1 MFQKRVNKGVK
12 LQLNDTM
19 LMAAR
24 LLLLPSGHFDPAVLF
39 QISESDTRLTNTA
52 GAVRLFL
59 TLTTLLISGA
69 VVSMFPS

>member
-1 MFQKRVNKGVK
+1 MNKGVK
-12 LQLNDTM
+12 LHLNGTM

-24 LLLLPSGHFDPAVLF
+24 LLLFSSTHFIPAVLF
-39 QISESDTRLTNTA
+39 QISESHMHLANTA
-52 GAVRLFL
+52 EVGRMFL